1 MPLTPFGRPALLG
14 DGTGGGDGGASSADG
29 NGGGKADG
37 SDRANDRSD
46 QGTDTEGTEGPS
58 AASSPSESP
67 DVTALASATTPEG
80 GGPPIAG
87 LVALGAIVALAVGGW
102 FTLRR
107 RNPR

>member
-1 MPLTPFGRPALLG
+1 M
-14 DGTGGGDGGASSADG
+14 S
-29 NGGGKADG
+29 
-37 SDRANDRSD
+37 
-46 QGTDTEGTEGPS
+46 
-58 AASSPSESP
+58 